1 MIDIELRPF
10 EREDFARL
18 IGWVTSADLI
28 QKWAPLVFSYRLN
41 ESQLENYI
49 QTTEGD
55 KPNRKIF
62 KAVDT
67 KNNAVVA
74 HIELDRIDLKNRS
87 ATVARVLVKEPALRG
102 QGIGT
107 EMVRKILAIGF
118 DRLDLHRISIG
129 VFDFKKEAIACY
141 EKVGFVKE
149 GYLRE
154 SWRVG
159 DEYWSFYIMSMLE
172 SEWKALNI

>member
-1 MIDIELRPF
+1 M
-10 EREDFARL
+10 
-18 IGWVTSADLI
+18 
-28 QKWAPLVFSYRLN
+28 
-41 ESQLENYI
+41 
-49 QTTEGD
+49 
-55 KPNRKIF
+55 
-62 KAVDT
+62 
-67 KNNAVVA
+67 
-74 HIELDRIDLKNRS
+74 
-87 ATVARVLVKEPALRG
+87 RG

-107 EMVRKILAIGF
+107 EMVRKTLAIGF

-129 VFDFKKEAIACY
+129 VFDFNKEAIACY

-159 DEYWSFYIMSMLE
+159 DEYWSIYIMSMLE